1 MANGFNQGSDDP
13 ELQRKIQEY
22 AAQITNT
29 GPFYADP
36 RMSVEQVVNPET
48 GLIEGKRAQDVD
60 YTKDRVKGVTE
71 PWFSEK
77 YTGVIP
83 ELKTGA
89 EAFANA
95 VTLGGFDVVRSAM
108 SSPEERRE
116 ILERQ
121 KQNVLGSA
129 IGEVTPFLI
138 PQAAISKLGTLGKA
152 IDFVPSLG
160 GKAARALGPEASSL
174 ARLTTEAA
182 TANFNSAVG
191 AGVANSALNDYS
203 KDSVISAVNESL
215 LALGTG
221 SLFGAGVGL
230 LAPAV
235 KSLGGIFKEGASPE
249 LQKAAKE
256 GFSKEH
262 KILNEFTDT
271 IRDLQAKG
279 ELSERAANNA
289 MAYYNKLVD
298 PFMNLIEK
306 SPGVPR
312 SLADMN
318 LDELRQLDYLRN
330 TIGSVFTDPKIA
342 DDYIR
347 TGSKDL
353 GAHLESTQKAYEVS
367 KRYNIFDSRPVKP
380 VLKNMYEPV
389 NNQLRD
395 MAILRRDIEPGREAF
410 DKALLNSEVPKD
422 KALNLANNLALSDDS
437 FIKGNLNKLSKVFD
451 PQTPEDLLLR
461 TTVRPEYARD
471 LHDIIN
477 GMANKTKIY
486 SPKLTQSNELDQI
499 AAQLGGRETKAFKN
513 FVQKNYPK
521 LAESFNQQN
530 LATPERAWDFLIG
543 TRKKIGA
550 AFEKYAKTA
559 TQDERN
565 LVANLYKQIDAMFPM
580 LGKRA
585 EDYAAVT
592 SIYSDL
598 GRSEKVLRE
607 VLGAKKK
614 TADVIEGGK
623 ISKEQ
628 RVQSILKA
636 EIHPDAFDKLGAWT
650 ESSGKSL
657 RTQENWNKG
666 LENFWDVQLKSL
678 EDLQRLTGKNLSRQ
692 IADATA
698 RRDQA
703 LLANSDRQTITDY
716 SLKRWYKMQKSIP
729 KIAENTDWPEG
740 AMSPRYRLT
749 HMAHDII
756 SGNTLAATRQ
766 GINLGVD
773 WMTNALGKLKNPES
787 INDYYKQTFKAIEHF
802 QKAADGIKSQS
813 DGVVSKLIKG
823 TLGAINGSGGLVV
836 KTLPYQVMSF
846 NENGRK
852 QIYTNFEKIS
862 KRLDEIKDDQSI
874 LYDAIQGT
882 KNLESISPG
891 LGQQA
896 QLSMINLLQALAR
909 TIPKSAPTT
918 QGGMAPPLIDQAK
931 FLDQVTAL
939 TNPRKML
946 DMIADG
952 SATSEMVATFKQS
965 SPQIYGY
972 VVNRIN
978 TELMQKKDV
987 SLKERSRI
995 KSMFPEID
1003 SVLMPVPGAQPVSA
1017 IAPPPQNPGDQY
1029 SPTAMPKAKGVMK
1042 LDASKFNNFT
1052 QAGGTGVR

>member
-1 MANGFNQGSDDP
+1 MANEFNQGSDDP
-13 ELQRKIQEY
+13 ELQHKIQEY
-22 AAQITNT
+22 AAQIANP
-29 GPFYADP
+29 GPLYADP

-83 ELKTGA
+83 EIKTGA

-129 IGEVTPFLI
+129 IGEVAPFLI
-138 PQAAISKLGTLGKA
+138 PEAAISKLGTIGKA
-152 IDFVPSLG
+152 IDFIPSLG
-160 GKAARALGPEASSL
+160 GKAGSALGPEASSL

-182 TANFNSAVG
+182 VANFNSAVS

-203 KDSVISAVNESL
+203 KDSVLSAVNESL
-215 LALGTG
+215 LALGAG

-230 LAPAV
+230 LAPAI
-235 KSLGGIFKEGASPE
+235 KSLGGVFKEGVSPE
-249 LQKAAKE
+249 LKKAAKE

-262 KILNEFTDT
+262 KVLSEFTDT

-289 MAYYNKLVD
+289 MAYNNKLVE
-298 PFMNLIEK
+298 PFMNFIEK
-306 SPGVPR
+306 APGVPR
-312 SLADMN
+312 SLADMD
-318 LDELRQLDYLRN
+318 LDQLRQLDYLRN
-330 TIGSVFTDPKIA
+330 TIGSVYSDTKIM

-353 GAHLESTQKAYEVS
+353 SEHLESTQRAYEVS

-380 VLKNMYEPV
+380 VLKNMYEPI

-395 MAILRRDIEPGREAF
+395 MAILRRDIEPSREAF
-410 DKALLNSEVPKD
+410 DKALLNSEIPKD
-422 KALNLANNLALSDDS
+422 KALNLANNLALADDS
-437 FIKGNLNKLSKVFD
+437 FVKANLNKLSKVFD
-451 PQTPEDLLLR
+451 PQTPEELLLR
-461 TTVRPEYARD
+461 ATVRPEYARD

-499 AAQLGGRETKAFKN
+499 AAQLGGKESKAFKR
-513 FVQKNYPK
+513 FIHENYPN
-521 LAESFNQQN
+521 LVESLNQQN

-550 AFEKYAKTA
+550 AFEKYSKTA

-565 LVANLYKQIDAMFPM
+565 LVSNLYRQIDTLFPL

-614 TADVIEGGK
+614 TMDIIEGGK

-628 RVQSILKA
+628 GVQNILKA

-678 EDLQRLTGKNLSRQ
+678 QDLQRLTGKNLSTK
-692 IADATA
+692 IIEATA

-716 SLKRWYKMQKSIP
+716 SLKRWYKMQNSIP
-729 KIAENTDWPEG
+729 KIADNTSWPEG
-740 AMSPRYRLT
+740 SMSPRYRLT
-749 HMAHDII
+749 HMVHDLL
-756 SGNTLAATRQ
+756 SANTVAATRQ

-773 WMTNALGKLKNPES
+773 WMTNALGKLKQPES
-787 INDYYKQTFKAIEHF
+787 INDYYKQTFIAINHF
-802 QKAADGIKSQS
+802 QKAADEIKTQS
-813 DGVVSKLIKG
+813 DGVVSKLI
-823 TLGAINGSGGLVV
+823 NGIKIGDPSSVIV
-836 KTLPYQVMSF
+836 KTLPYQAMSF
-846 NENGRK
+846 NDSNRN
-852 QIYTNFEKIS
+852 QIYNSFEKIS
-862 KRLDEIKDDQSI
+862 KRLAEIKDDQSI
-874 LYDAIQGT
+874 LYDAIQGV
-882 KNLESISPG
+882 KNLEAISPG
-891 LGQQA
+891 LGKQA
-896 QLSMINLLQALAR
+896 QLSMINLLQTL
-909 TIPKSAPTT
+909 TKDIPKSASTT
-918 QGGMAPPLIDQAK
+918 QGGSPPPLIDQAK
-931 FLDQVTAL
+931 FLDQVIAL
-939 TNPRKML
+939 TNPSKML

-952 SATSEMVATFKQS
+952 SATSTMIATFKQS

-972 VVNRIN
+972 VVNSIN
-978 TELMQKKDV
+978 TALMQNKNV

-1052 QAGGTGVR
+1052 QNGGTGVR